1 MNINIRKIIL
11 FLVLTFAVNYLMV
24 FVYVQTGGKWEGWP
38 PMALAITYM
47 FIPMIMAF
55 IVQKVI
61 YHQPARVPFGISF
74 KINRWFFVAWF
85 LPPVLAFAT
94 MAVSLL
100 LPGVSYTPDMSGFI
114 STFGKTLTPEQVEQM
129 RQQMAAL
136 PVHPIWLGLLQGL
149 IAGTTINAIAGFGE
163 ESGWRGLLQ
172 RELAPL
178 GFWKSSLLIGAI
190 WGIWHAPLILQG
202 HNYPQ
207 HPQLG
212 VLMMTAWCTL
222 MGPVISYVRVKARSV
237 IAAAIFHGTINA
249 TFGLSIMLI
258 SGGNDLTVGLTGLA
272 GFIAF
277 AITDIAIFIFDRSI
291 TGEPANKILRE
302 T

>member
-1 MNINIRKIIL
+1 MNINIRKIVI

-24 FVYVQTGGKWEGWP
+24 FVYLRAGGKWEGWP
-38 PMALAITYM
+38 PMALAVAYM

-55 IVQKVI
+55 IVQKLI
-61 YHQPARVPFGISF
+61 YRQPVRGPLGISF

-94 MAVSLL
+94 FGASLL
-100 LPGVSYTPDMSGFI
+100 IPGISYTPDMSGFI
-114 STFGKTLTPEQVEQM
+114 NTFGKTLTPEQIEQM
-129 RQQMAAL
+129 RQQMAAM

-172 RELAPL
+172 KELAPL
-178 GFWKSSLLIGAI
+178 GFWKSSLLIGVI

-207 HPQLG
+207 HPQIG
-212 VLMMTAWCTL
+212 VLMMTAWCML
-222 MGPVISYVRVKARSV
+222 MGPIISYVRVKARSV
-237 IAAAIFHGTINA
+237 IAAAIFHGTINGTA
-249 TFGLSIMLI
+249 SLPLMMI
-258 SGGNDLTVGLTGLA
+258 SGGDDITAGMTGLA
-272 GFIAF
+272 GFVIF
-277 AITDIAIFIFDRSI
+277 ALADILIFIFDRSV
-291 TGEPANKILRE
+291 TREPANSILKE